1 MLSTQIACEK
11 CRNTEVQHAV
21 DELVR
26 LVETFPRE
34 NMDVCLDPEDIAM
47 FKQYHS
53 KLMYK
58 VQPSPISPTVILVHC
73 PVPDQPETSL
83 SPGFLC

>member
-1 MLSTQIACEK
+1 M
-11 CRNTEVQHAV
+11 QHAV

-34 NMDVCLDPEDIAM
+34 NMDISLDPEDIAM

-58 VQPSPISPTVILVHC
+58 VQPSISTTFVLLHC
-73 PVPDQPETSL
+73 PVPHKPETISAR
-83 SPGFLC
+83 PGDAYAA

>member
-1 MLSTQIACEK
+1 M
-11 CRNTEVQHAV
+11 QHAV

-34 NMDVCLDPEDIAM
+34 NNDVSLDPEDISM

-58 VQPSPISPTVILVHC
+58 VPSS
-73 PVPDQPETSL
+73 TS
-83 SPGFLC
+83 

>member
-1 MLSTQIACEK
+1 M
-11 CRNTEVQHAV
+11 

-34 NMDVCLDPEDIAM
+34 NMEVALDTEDVSL
-47 FKQYHS
+47 FKQHHS

-58 VQPSPISPTVILVHC
+58 VGHNSWV
-73 PVPDQPETSL
+73 
-83 SPGFLC
+83 GFWRMRHMRL